1 MRTTAAAAP
10 QASGLLTLDLPID
23 AAQLIASVDSSALRL
38 ALTGPDYQAQP
49 IARIDLNDLAELP
62 GETDA
67 RTRFGTLTPYGPDGP
82 STDHSPNRPTGA

>member
-1 MRTTAAAAP
+1 MDAGS
-10 QASGLLTLDLPID
+10 SGVITLDLPVD
-23 AAQLIASVDSSALRL
+23 AAQLVASLEPGAIVL

-49 IARIDLNDLAELP
+49 VPRIDVDDLQELP

-82 STDHSPNRPTGA
+82 Q